1 MKVIFE
7 IGEEEITATMKAD
20 SAAAKDFVALLPLS
34 LTLTDYSVE
43 KVADLP
49 KALSTDGE
57 PSGTA
62 AIAGD
67 ITYYAPWGNLAIFNA
82 DFGRASGLIKLG
94 QLDSGIEFVKKKG
107 PVPVTIRQAD

>member
-1 MKVIFE
+1 MKIVFE
-7 IGEEEITATMKAD
+7 IGGEEITATMKTD
-20 SAAAKDFVALLPLS
+20 SAAARDFVNLLPLS

-62 AIAGD
+62 ASAGD
-67 ITYYAPWGNLAIFNA
+67 ITYYAPWGNLAIFN
-82 DFGRASGLIKLG
+82 DSFGRASGLIKLG
-94 QLDSGIEFVKKKG
+94 QLDSGVELMKKKG
-107 PVPVTIRQAD
+107 PVPVTIRKAD